1 MGMFVFLGISI
12 LSAAVWHRFV
22 PKFRLAIFGATAS
35 SVILFQV
42 GAYIDLG
49 HLDPFFLVAL
59 VTSSFVAAIVAILI
73 GLPIRARRNKEAKN
87 AP

>member
-1 MGMFVFLGISI
+1 MGMFVLLGISI

-22 PKFRLAIFGATAS
+22 PKFALATFGATAS
-35 SVILFQV
+35 SVVLFQV

-49 HLDPFFLVAL
+49 HLDPFFLIAV
-59 VTSSFVAAIVAILI
+59 VTSSIVAAIVAILI